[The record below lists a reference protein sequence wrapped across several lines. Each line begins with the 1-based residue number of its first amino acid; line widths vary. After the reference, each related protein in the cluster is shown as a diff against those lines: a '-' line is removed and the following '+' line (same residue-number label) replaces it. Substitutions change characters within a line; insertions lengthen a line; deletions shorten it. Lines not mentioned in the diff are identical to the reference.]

1 MSKFANPQTL
11 ERLLTLVKGYV
22 DENVRKKMDSFTP
35 GEGLSLENGIL
46 TVTLNTDLFKVVTS
60 LPTTPAASDAN
71 KIFMVLD
78 SRNPDTGNIYIEYL
92 YTEQGWEEIGRRQ
105 VEMDM
110 EPYLKKAD
118 LTATVS
124 STSFAIQKGS
134 EQLGVIVFGSN
145 DFTCSPGAKS
155 LNVSLRDVLSAT
167 VSSGLYKIALDKKG
181 RVTGYI
187 AVQLS
192 DLTAL
197 GVAKEADLQTTN
209 QNLAKEVKDRQDA
222 IKGVGDTIT
231 ATKET
236 LESADQ
242 ALGGRI
248 DTVNSNLET
257 EQTTRQTE
265 DGKLQQAI
273 NTVASNL
280 ETESQE
286 REDGDTQAIAS
297 ATEAAQGL
305 VNAEKTARE
314 NADTALGGRI
324 DTTNSNLE
332 TESSTR
338 AQEDQKLQQSINTVA
353 GNLETESQERAEG
366 DTQAIAS
373 ASALVETEKTARE
386 NADAALNTRTTALE
400 NALADRPIITSEEVT
415 TIFNEVYS

>member
-1 MSKFANPQTL
+1 MPKFANPQTL
-11 ERLLTLVKGYV
+11 ERLLTLVKSYI
-22 DENVRKKMDSFTP
+22 DENVRKKMDSFTL

-46 TVTLNTDLFKVVTS
+46 TVTLSTDLFKVVTS

-92 YTEQGWEEIGRRQ
+92 YTEQGWEELGRRQ
-105 VEMDM
+105 VEIDM
-110 EPYLKKAD
+110 EPYLKKAE

-145 DFTCSPGAKS
+145 EFTCSPGAKS

-181 RVTGYI
+181 RVTGYT

-222 IKGVGDTIT
+222 VKGGNDTIT
-231 ATKET
+231 STKES
-236 LESADQ
+236 LEASDR

-248 DTVNSNLET
+248 DTTNSNLET
-257 EQTTRQTE
+257 EQTTRQSEDAKLQQSINTVAGNLETEQTNRQTE

-280 ETESQE
+280 ETESQA
-286 REDGDTQAIAS
+286 RATGDTQAIAS
-297 ATEAAQGL
+297 AIEAAQGL
-305 VNAEKTARE
+305 VNSEKTARE
-314 NADTALGGRI
+314 NAD
-324 DTTNSNLE
+324 S
-332 TESSTR
+332 
-338 AQEDQKLQQSINTVA
+338 
-353 GNLETESQERAEG
+353 
-366 DTQAIAS
+366 
-373 ASALVETEKTARE
+373 
-386 NADAALNTRTTALE
+386 ALNTRTTALE
-400 NALADRPIITSEEVT
+400 NALAQRPIITSEEVT

>member
-1 MSKFANPQTL
+1 MPKFANPQTL
-11 ERLLTLVKGYV
+11 ERLLNLVKGYV

-78 SRNPDTGNIYIEYL
+78 SSNPDTGNIYIEYL
-92 YTEQGWEEIGRRQ
+92 YTEQGWEELGRRP
-105 VEMDM
+105 VEIDM
-110 EPYLKKAD
+110 EPYLKKAE

-181 RVTGYI
+181 RVTGYTS
-187 AVQLS
+187 VQLS

-236 LESADQ
+236 LEAADQ

-248 DTVNSNLET
+248 DTTNSNLET

-280 ETESQE
+280 ETESQA
-286 REDGDTQAIAS
+286 RSTGDTLAIAS

-314 NADTALGGRI
+314 NAD
-324 DTTNSNLE
+324 S
-332 TESSTR
+332 
-338 AQEDQKLQQSINTVA
+338 
-353 GNLETESQERAEG
+353 
-366 DTQAIAS
+366 
-373 ASALVETEKTARE
+373 
-386 NADAALNTRTTALE
+386 ALNTRTTALE
-400 NALADRPIITSEEVT
+400 NALAQRPIITSEEVT

>member
-22 DENVRKKMDSFTP
+22 DENVSKKMDSFTP

-46 TVTLNTDLFKVVTS
+46 TVTINTDLFKVVES
-60 LPTTPAASDAN
+60 LPATPAASDAN
-71 KIFMVLD
+71 KIFLVLD
-78 SRNPDTGNIYIEYL
+78 SSNPGSGNIYIEYL

-110 EPYLKKAD
+110 EPYLKKD
-118 LTATVS
+118 ELTATVS

-145 DFTCSPGAKS
+145 DFQGSPGAKS
-155 LNVSLRDVLSAT
+155 LNVSLRDVLSAV

-181 RVTGYI
+181 RVTGYT

-236 LESADQ
+236 LEAADQ

-248 DTVNSNLET
+248 DTTNSNLET

-280 ETESQE
+280 ETES
-286 REDGDTQAIAS
+286 
-297 ATEAAQGL
+297 
-305 VNAEKTARE
+305 
-314 NADTALGGRI
+314 
-324 DTTNSNLE
+324 
-332 TESSTR
+332 STR

-353 GNLETESQERAEG
+353 GNLETESQARATG
-366 DTQAIAS
+366 DTQSIAS
-373 ASALVETEKTARE
+373 ATEAAQGLVNSEKTARE

>member
-1 MSKFANPQTL
+1 MPKFANPQTL

-78 SRNPDTGNIYIEYL
+78 SSNPDTGNIYIEYL
-92 YTEQGWEEIGRRQ
+92 YTEQGWEELGRRP
-105 VEMDM
+105 VEIDM
-110 EPYLKKAD
+110 EPYLKKAE

-124 STSFAIQKGS
+124 STSFAIKKGS

-181 RVTGYI
+181 RVTGYT

-236 LESADQ
+236 LEAADQ

-248 DTVNSNLET
+248 DTINSNLET
-257 EQTTRQTE
+257 EQTARQTE

-280 ETESQE
+280 ETESQA
-286 REDGDTQAIAS
+286 RATGDTQAIAS

-314 NADTALGGRI
+314 NAD
-324 DTTNSNLE
+324 S
-332 TESSTR
+332 
-338 AQEDQKLQQSINTVA
+338 
-353 GNLETESQERAEG
+353 
-366 DTQAIAS
+366 
-373 ASALVETEKTARE
+373 
-386 NADAALNTRTTALE
+386 ALNTRTTALE
-400 NALADRPIITSEEVT
+400 NALAQRPIITSEEVT

>member
-1 MSKFANPQTL
+1 MPKFANPQTL

-46 TVTLNTDLFKVVTS
+46 TVTLSTDLFKVVTS

-78 SRNPDTGNIYIEYL
+78 SSNPDTGNIYIEYL

-110 EPYLKKAD
+110 EPYLKKAE

-145 DFTCSPGAKS
+145 DFQGSPGAKS
-155 LNVSLRDVLSAT
+155 INVSLRDILSA
-167 VSSGLYKIALDKKG
+167 VVPSGMYKLAIDKKG
-181 RVTGYI
+181 RVTGYSAI
-187 AVQLS
+187 QLS
-192 DLTAL
+192 DLTAI
-197 GVAKEADLQTTN
+197 GVAKQADLETTN
-209 QNLAKEVKDRQDA
+209 QNLSKEITDRQSA
-222 IKGVGDTIT
+222 IQGVNSTIT

-236 LESADQ
+236 LEAADQ

-248 DTVNSNLET
+248 DTTNSNLET

-280 ETESQE
+280 ETESQA
-286 REDGDTQAIAS
+286 RATGDTQAIAS

-305 VNAEKTARE
+305 VNSEKTARE
-314 NADTALGGRI
+314 NAD
-324 DTTNSNLE
+324 S
-332 TESSTR
+332 
-338 AQEDQKLQQSINTVA
+338 
-353 GNLETESQERAEG
+353 
-366 DTQAIAS
+366 
-373 ASALVETEKTARE
+373 
-386 NADAALNTRTTALE
+386 ALNTRTTALE

-415 TIFNEVYS
+415 TVFNEVYS

>member
-1 MSKFANPQTL
+1 MPKFANPQTL

-22 DENVRKKMDSFTP
+22 DENVRKKMDSFTL

-46 TVTLNTDLFKVVTS
+46 TVTLSTDLFKVVTS

-78 SRNPDTGNIYIEYL
+78 SSNPDTGNIYIEYL
-92 YTEQGWEEIGRRQ
+92 YTEQGWEELGRRP
-105 VEMDM
+105 VEIDM
-110 EPYLKKAD
+110 EPYMKKAE

-181 RVTGYI
+181 RVTGYT

-222 IKGVGDTIT
+222 VKGVNDTIT
-231 ATKET
+231 STKES
-236 LESADQ
+236 LEASDR

-248 DTVNSNLET
+248 DTTNSNLETEQTTRQSEDAKLQQSINTVAGNLET

-280 ETESQE
+280 ETESQA
-286 REDGDTQAIAS
+286 RSTGDTRAIAS

-314 NADTALGGRI
+314 NAD
-324 DTTNSNLE
+324 S
-332 TESSTR
+332 
-338 AQEDQKLQQSINTVA
+338 
-353 GNLETESQERAEG
+353 
-366 DTQAIAS
+366 
-373 ASALVETEKTARE
+373 
-386 NADAALNTRTTALE
+386 ALNTRTTELE
-400 NALADRPIITSEEVT
+400 NALAQRPIITSEEVT

>member
-1 MSKFANPQTL
+1 MPKFANPQTL
-11 ERLLTLVKGYV
+11 ERLLTLVKGYI
-22 DENVRKKMDSFTP
+22 DENVRKKMDSFTL

-46 TVTLNTDLFKVVTS
+46 TVTLSTDLFKVVTS

-78 SRNPDTGNIYIEYL
+78 SSNPDTGNIYIEYL
-92 YTEQGWEEIGRRQ
+92 YTEHGWEEIGRRQ

-110 EPYLKKAD
+110 EPYLKKAE

-124 STSFAIQKGS
+124 STSFAIKKGS

-181 RVTGYI
+181 RVTGYT

-236 LESADQ
+236 LEAADQ

-248 DTVNSNLET
+248 DTINSNLET

-280 ETESQE
+280 ETESQA
-286 REDGDTQAIAS
+286 RATGDTQAIAS

-305 VNAEKTARE
+305 VNSEKTARE
-314 NADTALGGRI
+314 NAD
-324 DTTNSNLE
+324 S
-332 TESSTR
+332 
-338 AQEDQKLQQSINTVA
+338 
-353 GNLETESQERAEG
+353 
-366 DTQAIAS
+366 
-373 ASALVETEKTARE
+373 
-386 NADAALNTRTTALE
+386 ALNTRTTALE
-400 NALADRPIITSEEVT
+400 NALAQRPIITSEEVT

>member
-22 DENVRKKMDSFTP
+22 DENVSKKMDSFIP
-35 GEGLSLENGIL
+35 GEGLSLENGTL
-46 TVTLNTDLFKVVTS
+46 TVTLNTDLFKVVES
-60 LPTTPAASDAN
+60 LPATPAASDAN
-71 KIFMVLD
+71 KIFLVLD
-78 SRNPDTGNIYIEYL
+78 SSNPGSGNIYIEYL

-110 EPYLKKAD
+110 EPYLKKD
-118 LTATVS
+118 ELTATVS
-124 STSFAIQKGS
+124 STSFSIQKGS

-145 DFTCSPGAKS
+145 DFQGSPGAKS
-155 LNVSLRDVLSAT
+155 LNVSLRDVLSA
-167 VSSGLYKIALDKKG
+167 VVPSGMYKIALDKKG

-236 LESADQ
+236 LEAADQ

-280 ETESQE
+280 ETESQA
-286 REDGDTQAIAS
+286 RATGDTQAIAS

-305 VNAEKTARE
+305 VNSEKTARE

-366 DTQAIAS
+366 DTQALAS

>member
-1 MSKFANPQTL
+1 MPKFANPQTL

-78 SRNPDTGNIYIEYL
+78 SSNPNTGNIYIEYL

-110 EPYLKKAD
+110 EPYLKKAE

-145 DFTCSPGAKS
+145 DFTGSPGAKS

-181 RVTGYI
+181 RVTGYT

-197 GVAKEADLQTTN
+197 GVAKQADLQTTN

-236 LESADQ
+236 LE
-242 ALGGRI
+242 GRI

-280 ETESQE
+280 ETESQA
-286 REDGDTQAIAS
+286 RSTGDTQAIAS

-314 NADTALGGRI
+314 NAD
-324 DTTNSNLE
+324 S
-332 TESSTR
+332 
-338 AQEDQKLQQSINTVA
+338 
-353 GNLETESQERAEG
+353 
-366 DTQAIAS
+366 
-373 ASALVETEKTARE
+373 
-386 NADAALNTRTTALE
+386 ALNTRTTALE
-400 NALADRPIITSEEVT
+400 NALAQVQLPIITSEEVT